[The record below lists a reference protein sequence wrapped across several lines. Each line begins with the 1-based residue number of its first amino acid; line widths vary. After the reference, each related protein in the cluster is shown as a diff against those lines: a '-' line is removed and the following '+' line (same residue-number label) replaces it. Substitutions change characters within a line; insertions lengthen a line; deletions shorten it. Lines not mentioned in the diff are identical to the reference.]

1 MKFDDLNDDTFLMYA
16 MREYNNMQCTDI
28 EEFYDDLKK
37 IKYIK
42 RLFNFY
48 KNNGQLKERL
58 ILNHLIIFYNVFNIQ
73 AGTRILFYKIEKDF
87 WSILKTFLIYL
98 DRMPDKID
106 SIRGEIIRT
115 SDIKFFALIF
125 FILSVILRVLYT
137 SQLSNIILISSSSSG
152 NSKMYQSLGYCIENG

>member
-42 RLFNFY
+42 RLFNAY
-48 KNNGQLKERL
+48 KNSGQLKERL
-58 ILNHLIIFYNVFNIQ
+58 ILNHLIIFYNVFTLQ

-87 WSILKTFLIYL
+87 WPMLKTFLIYL

-106 SIRGEIIRT
+106 SIRGEVILA
-115 SDIKFFALIF
+115 SDILLDDGI
-125 FILSVILRVLYT
+125 ISRLRTIKV
-137 SQLSNIILISSSSSG
+137 
-152 NSKMYQSLGYCIENG
+152 